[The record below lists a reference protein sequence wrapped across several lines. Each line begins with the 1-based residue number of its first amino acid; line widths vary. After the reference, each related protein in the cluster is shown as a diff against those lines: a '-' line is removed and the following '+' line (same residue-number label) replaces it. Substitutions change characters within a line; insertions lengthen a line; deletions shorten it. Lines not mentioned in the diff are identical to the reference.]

1 MASLAGNRTQEAALV
16 EEKRSKQLLETQQ
29 EVDQLKSDAAEV
41 ELLRRQTEGMGE
53 GEGNASK
60 KKLMSQRS

>member
-1 MASLAGNRTQEAALV
+1 MAYLAGNQAQEGALV

-41 ELLRRQTEGMGE
+41 ELLCRQTEE
-53 GEGNASK
+53 WAK
-60 KKLMSQRS
+60 